1 MATSGASAVSVTCV
15 GFDGAYPYTAL
26 PAPPSVMLFTV
37 TAVGLGKCGSNVDH
51 NFGVGVSEQ
60 ASEWVSVSAEEKETE
75 IEVHEWWHAMSVC
88 MCNGMSASV

>member
-37 TAVGLGKCGSNVDH
+37 TAVGLGKCESNVDH

-75 IEVHEWWHAMSVC
+75 WWLAMSVC
-88 MCNGMSASV
+88 MCNAVQWNECK